1 MALYITNNNNISNF
15 DSRFHVLLKSEIKK
29 TVNTYGTI
37 KKLLS
42 DLIERDKFEGNFQ
55 ESLAFNTS
63 NDYLGSGIGDK
74 KDLSQKRFSNRFFY
88 YIFNSKF

>member
-42 DLIERDKFEGNFQ
+42 DLIESIFFFKLSFKFLFMNISNF
-55 ESLAFNTS
+55 SLFTS
-63 NDYLGSGIGDK
+63 Y
-74 KDLSQKRFSNRFFY
+74 
-88 YIFNSKF
+88 